1 MSHEEEL
8 LKAAAFDQYYFKKAI
23 RFRYNG
29 IEIYGMRF
37 RKFSKFFSDIYAEVI
52 AASSDQKVFDN
63 IHQIGFLNTVRND
76 PRLIGLEA
84 WEQILRRLD
93 NKTVTLQDIIEWLKD
108 IELLKANVNV
118 NVNVNAMEN
127 LSLRW

>member
-8 LKAAAFDQYYFKKAI
+8 LKAADFDQYYFKKAI

-29 IEIYGMRF
+29 KEIYGMRF
-37 RKFSKFFSDIYAEVI
+37 REFSEFFSNIYEDVI
-52 AASSDQKVFDN
+52 AASTDRKVFYN
-63 IHQIGFLNTVRND
+63 IHQIGFLNTARND
-76 PRLIGLEA
+76 PQLIGLEA

-93 NKTVTLQDIIEWLKD
+93 NKTVTLQDIIEWLKN

-127 LSLRW
+127 LRF

>member
-8 LKAAAFDQYYFKKAI
+8 LKAAAFDRYYFDKPI

-29 IEIYGMRF
+29 KEVYGLRF
-37 RKFSKFFSDIYAEVI
+37 RRFSEFFSNIYADVI
-52 AASSDQKVFDN
+52 AASSDQKVFYN

>member
-8 LKAAAFDQYYFKKAI
+8 LKAADFDQYYFKKAI
-23 RFRYNG
+23 IFRYNG
-29 IEIYGMRF
+29 KEIYGMRF
-37 RKFSKFFSDIYAEVI
+37 REFSEFFSNIYEDVI
-52 AASSDQKVFDN
+52 AASTDRKVFYN

-76 PRLIGLEA
+76 PQLIGLEA

-93 NKTVTLQDIIEWLKD
+93 NKTVTLQDIIEWLKN

-127 LSLRW
+127 LRF

>member
-8 LKAAAFDQYYFKKAI
+8 LKAKSFDRYYFDKPI

-29 IEIYGMRF
+29 KEVYGLRF
-37 RKFSKFFSDIYAEVI
+37 RNFSEFFSSIYNDVI
-52 AASSDQKVFDN
+52 AATNDRYVFYN
-63 IHQIGFLNTVRND
+63 IHQIGFLNSVRND
-76 PRLIGLEA
+76 PRLIGLQTWEA
-84 WEQILRRLD
+84 TLRRLD
-93 NKTVTLQDIIEWLKD
+93 NKRLSLQNIIEWLKD

>member
-8 LKAAAFDQYYFKKAI
+8 LKAAAFDRYRFKKAI

-37 RKFSKFFSDIYAEVI
+37 REFSEFFSDIYADVI
-52 AASSDQKVFDN
+52 AASSDRKVFNN

-108 IELLKANVNV
+108 IELVKANVNV